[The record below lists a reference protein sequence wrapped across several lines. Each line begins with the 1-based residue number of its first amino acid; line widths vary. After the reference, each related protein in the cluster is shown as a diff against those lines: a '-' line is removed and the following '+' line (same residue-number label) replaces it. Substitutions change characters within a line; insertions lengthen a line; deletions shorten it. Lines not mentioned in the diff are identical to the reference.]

1 MRRREFI
8 AGLGGA
14 AAWPVVARAQRLG
27 GRVYR
32 IGYVGTNRDFPGPL
46 GAPIYRAFLG
56 ELQKDGFRIGQNLSE
71 ELRSGE
77 RSLDALTA
85 DAAEFVRSN
94 VDVLVTDGTET
105 ALKAA
110 ISATKSVPIVMI
122 ATNFDPL
129 ERGYVNS
136 MTRPGGNV
144 TGVFLNQSKLA
155 ERQTELLSQ
164 AVPDRDRLCVLYDT
178 ISIDQSGT
186 AERVAKALNL
196 EVHSFELGGPPYE
209 FETTFRIL
217 AETEPEML
225 LVLSNPKFP
234 PARTKIAELA
244 IRYGWPTMF
253 AFKTYVQAGGLLAYG
268 ADYVAMHRQA
278 AACVAKILIGANPGD
293 IPIEQPSNFD
303 LAINLKTAKA
313 LGLKIPSTLLAR
325 ADEVIE

>member
-14 AAWPVVARAQRLG
+14 VGGPLVARAGLDS
-27 GRVYR
+27 RVYR
-32 IGYVGTNRDFPGPL
+32 IGYIGANRDFPGPL
-46 GAPIYRAFLG
+46 GATVYRAFLR
-56 ELQKDGFRIGQNLSE
+56 ELQKDGFSIGQNLIE
-71 ELRSGE
+71 ELRPEE

-110 ISATKSVPIVMI
+110 VSSTKTVPIVKI

-129 ERGYVNS
+129 KRGYVNS
-136 MTRPGGNV
+136 MSRPGGNV
-144 TGVFLNQSKLA
+144 TGVFLNQPELA

-164 AVPDRDRLCVLYDT
+164 AVPDKARLCVLYDA
-178 ISIDQSGT
+178 ISADQLSA
-186 AERVAKALNL
+186 AEQRAKALNL
-196 EVHSFELGGPPYE
+196 KVHTFKLGGPPYA
-209 FETTFRIL
+209 FETMFRIL
-217 AETEPEML
+217 AETEPQML
-225 LVLSNPKFP
+225 LVLSNPNFP

-244 IRYGWPTMF
+244 IRYSWPTMF

-268 ADYVAMHRQA
+268 ADYVVMHRQA
-278 AACVAKILIGANPGD
+278 AACVAKILAGANPGD
-293 IPIEQPSNFD
+293 IPIEQPSKFN
-303 LAINLKTAKA
+303 LAINLKTAHV
-313 LGLKIPSTLLAR
+313 LGIEMPQALLAR